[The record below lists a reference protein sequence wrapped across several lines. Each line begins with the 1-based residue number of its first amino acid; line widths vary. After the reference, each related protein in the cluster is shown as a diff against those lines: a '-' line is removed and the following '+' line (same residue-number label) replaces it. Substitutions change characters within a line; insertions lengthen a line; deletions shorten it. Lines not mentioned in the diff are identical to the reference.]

1 LVKLKYSKKKKK
13 RSVLDR
19 TINFFA
25 TSSYHTYLVGGYV
38 RDITLGIEPIDIDI
52 VVEGNAILA
61 ARALNKQLKGKLYV
75 HKEFGT
81 ASIVTKDKR
90 IDLAS
95 ARIEK
100 YDSPA
105 QLPHVYPS
113 TINEDLNRRDFT
125 INAMAM
131 SISRD
136 NFGELFDP
144 FNGLQDVK
152 NGLIRVLHK
161 NSFID
166 DPTRIFR
173 ALRYKNRFSF
183 KLEKKTKILMKEAID
198 QKIITH
204 LTGQRILNELRLI
217 FQEQKYGDTIKDM
230 SNLKIYRIKKKDL
243 DILQSLGKDGFYY
256 YLARIKANSMPITA
270 EEKKIIKDM
279 NSLPHILARLE
290 KTKKTSTVYYTLCDV
305 SESVL
310 TSIEQLR
317 PGLEDKMRIF
327 RKSKK
332 ITPHITGN
340 DLKRR
345 GFPENKEYK
354 RILRAV
360 FTLQL
365 DKKITSRKQ
374 ALQYLKS
381 FKK

>member
-1 LVKLKYSKKKKK
+1 MAKLQYSAKKKKK
-13 RSVLDR
+13 SVLDR

-25 TSSYHTYLVGGYV
+25 NSTYHTYLVGGYV
-38 RDITLGIEPIDIDI
+38 RDITLGIEPIDIDV
-52 VVEGNAILA
+52 VVEGDAIKA
-61 ARALNKQLKGKLYV
+61 ARALNQQLEGKLHVYE
-75 HKEFGT
+75 EFGT
-81 ASIVTKDKR
+81 ASIITKDKR
-90 IDLAS
+90 VDLAS

-100 YDSPA
+100 YNSPA

-183 KLEKKTKILMKEAID
+183 KLEKRTKVLMKEAID
-198 QKIITH
+198 KKIISH
-204 LTGQRILNELRLI
+204 LTGQRIFNELKLI
-217 FQEQKYGDTIKDM
+217 FQEQKYEDTVRDI
-230 SNLKIYRIKKKDL
+230 SNFKIYRIKKKDL
-243 DILQSLGKDGFYY
+243 DILQSLGQNGFYY
-256 YLARIKANSMPITA
+256 YLARIKANGMPITS

-279 NSLPHILARLE
+279 NNLPQILARLE
-290 KTKKTSTVYYTLCDV
+290 KTKKNSTIYYSLCDL
-305 SESVL
+305 SETVL
-310 TSIEQLR
+310 EGIFRLR
-317 PGLEDKMRIF
+317 PGFGNKMKIF
-327 RKSKK
+327 RRLQKVK
-332 ITPHITGN
+332 PFITGN

-345 GFPENKEYK
+345 GLPEGKEYK

-360 FTLQL
+360 FTQQL
-365 DKKITSRKQ
+365 DKKIISRKQ
-374 ALQYLKS
+374 ALQYLKTH
-381 FKK
+381 KK